1 MWLSYHLRHRLC
13 PNVFIYKQHSNVTPP
28 SRSDKLYESIS
39 TNHLPHSIQIMG
51 VTVLPIWLVLT
62 GLLDFIGQST
72 CILTFEDSFKA
83 VYSHTPVLASS
94 RSVVTKMLTE
104 GESPLSAME
113 YGQKITG
120 KYSSTYASA
129 SKATHGKT
137 QAALIEKDLEEKV
150 LSKLYK
156 IQYRKLGD
164 AFTQDAQEKY
174 SDMMNKLLGNLV
186 TAFTG
191 KDETKNWKN
200 SDLLDGLLEP
210 DQNYLIAQQE
220 QLLSK
225 VFNNLNG
232 VYTLLRS
239 QESHSRYSDP
249 KEIIYQLIF
258 GLSDVL
264 TEYLSIL
271 EKYKLIYSKSL
282 SEVLNSGNN
291 WIVLFHYVYGR
302 FLPEKDISS
311 VYLMYNFQDSLQ
323 QSGFTEEI
331 HGLLNLMQEK
341 NWKKMEDLY
350 LAVQIHSH
358 DLDPEIIPTQGEVEM
373 WERIK
378 RLFFDTANNKF
389 DGPSNW
395 NSNYMVKTAI
405 EELAN
410 HTIEIERY
418 LHKYGIA
425 QKKDYLIHLKLTLD
439 MIHHF
444 VQFRTENNG
453 IERIKE
459 LKTKSFYPRLQATDK
474 EIKFFHEVLKVAYYK
489 GGELLIAIHHQSL
502 LEPQERVR
510 LSVLQYLTG
519 MNSIQARSGYEKN
532 LEAEYQ
538 VNANKGEQ
546 RIGLLKSKLLK
557 LTLEQNNSDLNYDS
571 KEHSLISKKCN
582 PWIKSLLDQPIG
594 NKLDHATLGNLIDH
608 PSQEKPENFS
618 QIFNGDPD
626 SKTPSD
632 SYIICNIHN
641 IMKEL
646 DLITKSDNDD
656 LFLKQVKIN
665 DILKRPALLYQYN
678 VKEQDHGIQRKN
690 TQIFSNQG

>member
-1 MWLSYHLRHRLC
+1 
-13 PNVFIYKQHSNVTPP
+13 
-28 SRSDKLYESIS
+28 
-39 TNHLPHSIQIMG
+39 MG

-137 QAALIEKDLEEKV
+137 QVIEKDLEEKV
-150 LSKLYK
+150 LSKLHK

-225 VFNNLNG
+225 VFNNLN
-232 VYTLLRS
+232 
-239 QESHSRYSDP
+239 
-249 KEIIYQLIF
+249 
-258 GLSDVL
+258 
-264 TEYLSIL
+264 
-271 EKYKLIYSKSL
+271 
-282 SEVLNSGNN
+282 
-291 WIVLFHYVYGR
+291 
-302 FLPEKDISS
+302 
-311 VYLMYNFQDSLQ
+311 
-323 QSGFTEEI
+323 
-331 HGLLNLMQEK
+331 
-341 NWKKMEDLY
+341 
-350 LAVQIHSH
+350 
-358 DLDPEIIPTQGEVEM
+358 
-373 WERIK
+373 
-378 RLFFDTANNKF
+378 
-389 DGPSNW
+389 
-395 NSNYMVKTAI
+395 
-405 EELAN
+405 
-410 HTIEIERY
+410 
-418 LHKYGIA
+418 
-425 QKKDYLIHLKLTLD
+425 
-439 MIHHF
+439 
-444 VQFRTENNG
+444 ENNG

>member
-1 MWLSYHLRHRLC
+1 
-13 PNVFIYKQHSNVTPP
+13 
-28 SRSDKLYESIS
+28 
-39 TNHLPHSIQIMG
+39 MG

-331 HGLLNLMQEK
+331 HGLLNCE
-341 NWKKMEDLY
+341 
-350 LAVQIHSH
+350 
-358 DLDPEIIPTQGEVEM
+358 
-373 WERIK
+373 
-378 RLFFDTANNKF
+378 
-389 DGPSNW
+389 SNW
-395 NSNYMVKTAI
+395 
-405 EELAN
+405 
-410 HTIEIERY
+410 H
-418 LHKYGIA
+418 
-425 QKKDYLIHLKLTLD
+425 
-439 MIHHF
+439 
-444 VQFRTENNG
+444 
-453 IERIKE
+453 
-459 LKTKSFYPRLQATDK
+459 
-474 EIKFFHEVLKVAYYK
+474 
-489 GGELLIAIHHQSL
+489 
-502 LEPQERVR
+502 
-510 LSVLQYLTG
+510 
-519 MNSIQARSGYEKN
+519 
-532 LEAEYQ
+532 
-538 VNANKGEQ
+538 
-546 RIGLLKSKLLK
+546 
-557 LTLEQNNSDLNYDS
+557 
-571 KEHSLISKKCN
+571 C
-582 PWIKSLLDQPIG
+582 
-594 NKLDHATLGNLIDH
+594 
-608 PSQEKPENFS
+608 PS
-618 QIFNGDPD
+618 
-626 SKTPSD
+626 
-632 SYIICNIHN
+632 
-641 IMKEL
+641 
-646 DLITKSDNDD
+646 
-656 LFLKQVKIN
+656 
-665 DILKRPALLYQYN
+665 
-678 VKEQDHGIQRKN
+678 
-690 TQIFSNQG
+690 